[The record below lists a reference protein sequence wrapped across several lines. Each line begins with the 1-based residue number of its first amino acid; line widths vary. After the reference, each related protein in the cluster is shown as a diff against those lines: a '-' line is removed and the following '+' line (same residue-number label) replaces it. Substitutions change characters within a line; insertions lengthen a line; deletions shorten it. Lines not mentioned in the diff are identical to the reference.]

1 VRRARGIGV
10 LIVRTAIASIIENTQ
25 MTPILVTGGAGYIGS
40 HACKCLAAAGYLPV
54 TYDSLVTGN
63 RWAVQWGPFEHG
75 DLHDRERLTEVLR
88 RHRPTAVI
96 HFAASAYVGE
106 SVTDPAKYYRNNVA
120 GTLSL
125 LEALRL
131 NDIGKLVFSST
142 CASYGIPASVP
153 ICETAPQVPINA
165 YGRSKLMIEHML
177 ADYAAAYSLHAVA
190 LRYFNAC
197 GADPDGA
204 IGENHDPETHLVPL
218 VLAAAAGTG
227 NPVTV
232 FGTDYPTPDG
242 TCIRDYTHVSDLAS
256 AHVLAL
262 ERALG
267 GPGFQ
272 AFNLGTGAGFSV
284 AEVITAAGRI
294 TGRKVPFT
302 TGHRRAGDPAALV
315 ADPARARDILG
326 WRPQHSDLETV
337 LSTAWRWMQRN
348 AS

>member
-1 VRRARGIGV
+1 M
-10 LIVRTAIASIIENTQ
+10 S
-25 MTPILVTGGAGYIGS
+25 PILVTGGAGYIGS

-54 TYDSLVTGN
+54 TYDSLVTGH

-88 RHRPTAVI
+88 RYRPAAVI

-153 ICETAPQVPINA
+153 IAETAPQAPINP

-177 ADYAAAYSLHAVA
+177 ADYSAAYGLHAVA

-204 IGENHDPETHLVPL
+204 IGESHDPETHLVPL
-218 VLAAAAGTG
+218 VLAAAAGAG
-227 NPVTV
+227 PPDHGLRHRLSNARRHM
-232 FGTDYPTPDG
+232 YPRLHTRQRP
-242 TCIRDYTHVSDLAS
+242 R
-256 AHVLAL
+256 
-262 ERALG
+262 
-267 GPGFQ
+267 Q
-272 AFNLGTGAGFSV
+272 
-284 AEVITAAGRI
+284 
-294 TGRKVPFT
+294 
-302 TGHRRAGDPAALV
+302 
-315 ADPARARDILG
+315 RARPGIATRARRTWLPG
-326 WRPQHSDLETV
+326 L
-337 LSTAWRWMQRN
+337 
-348 AS
+348 